1 MFFIVVPK
9 KKVLALYS
17 QVGKDEKDVKEVLD
31 FLKLHPRYV
40 MSIETLQMI
49 WENLMLSIDDFHL
62 TLINNPHDPAIIEK
76 AESVRYYRKLFF
88 NNVVFREIYC
98 GCSFLPDLTKYYL

>member
-1 MFFIVVPK
+1 VLSK
-9 KKVLALYS
+9 KKVLKLYS

-31 FLKLHPRYV
+31 FLKQHPRYV
-40 MSIETLQMI
+40 MSIDVLQMI
-49 WENLMLSIDDFHL
+49 WERLMLSIDDFHH
-62 TLINNPHDPAIIEK
+62 TLINNPHDPAIVKK